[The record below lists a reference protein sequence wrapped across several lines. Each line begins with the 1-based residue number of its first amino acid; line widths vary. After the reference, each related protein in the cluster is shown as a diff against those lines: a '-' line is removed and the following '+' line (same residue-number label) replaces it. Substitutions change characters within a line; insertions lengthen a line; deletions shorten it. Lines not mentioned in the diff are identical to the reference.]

1 MACACS
7 VFSFAMTVRLLISYL
22 LLLCRSFKDSS
33 KSAAT
38 SADEPPEI
46 EPLGDR
52 EDILTSRK
60 GREAHSDAE
69 VCYLVAADEMVSS
82 LGKTADDSSQK
93 GLCLHVQ
100 FQQQRYSQRGAQ
112 CDQRED
118 SFGLW

>member
-22 LLLCRSFKDSS
+22 LLLWRSFKDSS

-60 GREAHSDAE
+60 GREAHSDAV
-69 VCYLVAADEMVSS
+69 VCYLVAADEFC
-82 LGKTADDSSQK
+82 LFTLQDS
-93 GLCLHVQ
+93 
-100 FQQQRYSQRGAQ
+100 R
-112 CDQRED
+112 
-118 SFGLW
+118 